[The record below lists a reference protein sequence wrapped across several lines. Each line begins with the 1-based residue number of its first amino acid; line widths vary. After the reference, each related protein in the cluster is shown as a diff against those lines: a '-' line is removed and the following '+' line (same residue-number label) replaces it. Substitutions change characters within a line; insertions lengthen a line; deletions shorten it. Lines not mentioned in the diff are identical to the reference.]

1 MRVDREQT
9 AADPILIK
17 QNDILISLLAR
28 SVLGADPIADVV
40 TRGKKDPAAYVKA
53 YNALDGT
60 IGVTEAAKVAGVSQP
75 TMTVVLKSWE
85 EQGIVYNV
93 GEPGRPLY
101 KRLLVLPGPPKQ
113 GRPRRRRERR

>member
-1 MRVDREQT
+1 MN
-9 AADPILIK
+9 AAPEPTGVERILIK
-17 QNDILISLLAR
+17 QNEALIALLAR
-28 SVLGADPIADVV
+28 SAIGLEGIAAVV
-40 TRGKKDPAAYVKA
+40 SRGKRDPAAYLKA

-93 GEPGRPLY
+93 GEAGRPLY
-101 KRLLVLPGPPKQ
+101 KRLLLLPTPVAQ
-113 GRPRRRRERR
+113 RHRGREQQ